1 MSYDNTKA
9 LDSLSIIYNHWL
21 IENGLPQMCALEL
34 LQGMAQ
40 DLTPYQRRYLAAF
53 IQYWEMV
60 AD

>member
-9 LDSLSIIYNHWL
+9 LDSLSAIYNDLL
-21 IENGLPQMCALEL
+21 IENGLPQACALEL

-40 DLTPYQRRYLAAF
+40 DLTPKQRRYLNAF
-53 IQYWEMV
+53 ISYWEAV